1 MRTPILFVAVMM
13 LTTVGVASAIKSLT
27 RDTLAETSRRSVTIS
42 IDGLHRQ
49 VDTRSLPEPEI
60 KDPH

>member
-13 LTTVGVASAIKSLT
+13 LTAVGAAFAIKSLT
-27 RDTLAETSRRSVTIS
+27 PDTFAVASPRSVTIS

-49 VDTRSLPEPEI
+49 VDTRSLPELEI
-60 KDPH
+60 KDPF

>member
-13 LTTVGVASAIKSLT
+13 LTAVGAALAIKSLKP
-27 RDTLAETSRRSVTIS
+27 DTFAVASPRSVTIS

-49 VDTRSLPEPEI
+49 VDARSLPELEI
-60 KDPH
+60 KDPY